1 MAIFYLGIGQV
12 VQVES
17 TLFLAFQT
25 LLLVNVMPPLS
36 GRWFEESVWQ
46 CKLAINM
53 MSAAH
58 RAARTPFCPAL
69 RCRSCSNIF
78 RQTYFV
84 NWSLWCLHINHWFV
98 MDTWSTGWGCSMI
111 CICNPCALCSFNI
124 KTIWR
129 YLSHWPPPF
138 FCPCLFEL
146 NLAYFMREPQGQ
158 GRAGTDGIL
167 MNNQNQ

>member
-1 MAIFYLGIGQV
+1 MFDGNLLPGFGQV
-12 VQVES
+12 VQFES

-53 MSAAH
+53 MSGAH

-98 MDTWSTGWGCSMI
+98 MDTWSTGWGCGMI

-138 FCPCLFEL
+138 FVRVSL
-146 NLAYFMREPQGQ
+146 NWIWHISCGSHR
-158 GRAGTDGIL
+158 GRDALGR
-167 MNNQNQ
+167 MEF

>member
-1 MAIFYLGIGQV
+1 MAIFYLDSGIGQV
-12 VQVES
+12 VQVER
-17 TLFLAFQT
+17 TVFLAFQT

-138 FCPCLFEL
+138 FVRVSL
-146 NLAYFMREPQGQ
+146 NWIWHNSCQSHR
-158 GRAGTDGIL
+158 GRDALGR
-167 MNNQNQ
+167 MEF

>member
-98 MDTWSTGWGCSMI
+98 MDTWSTGWAVAWYASVIPVPFAPSISKQYDAIFPIGQ
-111 CICNPCALCSFNI
+111 
-124 KTIWR
+124 
-129 YLSHWPPPF
+129 PPF
-138 FCPCLFEL
+138 FVRVSL
-146 NLAYFMREPQGQ
+146 NWIWHISCGSHR
-158 GRAGTDGIL
+158 GRDALGR
-167 MNNQNQ
+167 MEF